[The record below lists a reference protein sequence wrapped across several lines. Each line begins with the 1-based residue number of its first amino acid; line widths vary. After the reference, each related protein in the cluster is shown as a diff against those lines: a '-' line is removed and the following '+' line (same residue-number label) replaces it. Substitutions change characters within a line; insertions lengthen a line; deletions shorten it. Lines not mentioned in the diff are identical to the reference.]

1 MFRRRADAKKVFR
14 MMMMSAG
21 CGIMCAGL
29 LVLSVLSLA
38 LASGDRMRKLQ
49 AAAVKFSM
57 RMRGVPVV
65 DAAFYG
71 HPGQGWLAVTV
82 ASRDGDGAPFS
93 FHVPDYQANPK
104 GVWAAWLQA
113 SEDAVHNPA
122 AG

>member
-1 MFRRRADAKKVFR
+1 MVGQRADANKVFP

-49 AAAVKFSM
+49 AASVKFSM

-71 HPGQGWLAVTV
+71 HPGQGWLALTV
-82 ASRDGDGAPFS
+82 AYDGEGAPFS
-93 FHVPDYQANPK
+93 FHVPDYQATLK

-113 SEDAVHNPA
+113 REDTVHNPLR
-122 AG
+122 G